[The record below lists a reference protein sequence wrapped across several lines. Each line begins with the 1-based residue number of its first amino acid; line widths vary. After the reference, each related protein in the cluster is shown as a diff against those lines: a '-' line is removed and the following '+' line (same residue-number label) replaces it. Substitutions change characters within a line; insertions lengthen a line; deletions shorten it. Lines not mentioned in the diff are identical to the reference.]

1 MSKAFDSLYP
11 PLLLKKL
18 EKYRFSKEAIDMM
31 KSYFENRRN
40 RVKLGDI
47 KSIWKKSE
55 RGCPQGSSLGPLLW
69 NIYQNDLS
77 YTVSNCGLSMY
88 ADDHQLY
95 VAKDSPKEVEK
106 VINENMEKVCSW
118 YRDNFLHANK
128 EKYQAM
134 TVTGQKIQE
143 IPIEFKINDDVVQQ
157 TKALKLLGVI
167 IDDKLTF
174 NGHISN
180 MCKKASQKVGVLM
193 RLRNLIPME
202 AKLVLYKTAILPHLT
217 YCGLVFH
224 FCRASDRRKLEGVQE
239 RALRAV
245 FSDKQSSYAPLLEK
259 SNLSTLYNKRLQDIA
274 ILMYKVK
281 NNLASKPIQALFER
295 QTKRYE
301 LRNAEFNIPRCRT
314 ETYGKHSIRYLGPM
328 IWSKLY
334 FDIKNSKTLGI
345 FKNKLKKIPDLSVM
359 TSTEICSCNLCGR

>member
-1 MSKAFDSLYP
+1 M
-11 PLLLKKL
+11 
-18 EKYRFSKEAIDMM
+18 
-31 KSYFENRRN
+31 
-40 RVKLGDI
+40 
-47 KSIWKKSE
+47 
-55 RGCPQGSSLGPLLW
+55 
-69 NIYQNDLS
+69 
-77 YTVSNCGLSMY
+77 
-88 ADDHQLY
+88 
-95 VAKDSPKEVEK
+95 
-106 VINENMEKVCSW
+106 
-118 YRDNFLHANK
+118 
-128 EKYQAM
+128 
-134 TVTGQKIQE
+134 
-143 IPIEFKINDDVVQQ
+143 
-157 TKALKLLGVI
+157 
-167 IDDKLTF
+167 TF

-202 AKLVLYKTAILPHLT
+202 AKLVLYKTTILPHLT

-224 FCRASDRRKLEGVQE
+224 FCRASDRRKLERVQE

-245 FSDKQSSYAPLLEK
+245 FSDKQSSYASLLEK

-295 QTKRYE
+295 PTKRYE